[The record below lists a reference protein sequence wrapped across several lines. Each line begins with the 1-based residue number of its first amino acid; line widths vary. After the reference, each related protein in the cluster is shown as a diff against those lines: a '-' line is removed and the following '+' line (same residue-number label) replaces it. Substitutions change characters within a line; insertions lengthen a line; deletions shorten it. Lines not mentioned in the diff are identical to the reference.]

1 MRILLTGSNG
11 QLGLTLQQCLAGV
24 GEVLACPR
32 AQLDLADAAQIR
44 RQLREL
50 QPQLIINA
58 GAYTAV
64 DRAESETELAWRIN
78 AEGPGVLA
86 EQARALGVPLIHFST
101 DYVFDG
107 SKPGAYLETDP
118 SAPLNAYGRSKLAGE
133 QAISAVGG
141 EHLILRTSWVYS
153 QHGSN
158 FLLSMLRLLQER
170 DELRVVADQIG
181 APTWTWSIAKAC
193 LQLIRAWQAGAAG
206 PWGLYHMTAQ
216 GETSWYGF
224 ASAIAQH
231 LQTQRLPCARLIP
244 IPTSDYPTPA
254 RRPANSRLDCSHL
267 RQDWGVE
274 LPAWQLALQACLDQL
289 PPARVSTAAPGIG
302 DPCNNS

>member
-1 MRILLTGSNG
+1 VKILLTGSNG
-11 QLGLTLQQCLAGV
+11 QLGLALQQRLAGV
-24 GEVLACPR
+24 GEVLARPR
-32 AQLDLADAAQIR
+32 AQLDLADPAQIR
-44 RQLREL
+44 SQVREL

-64 DRAESETELAWRIN
+64 DRAEGETDLAWRIN

-86 EQARALGVPLIHFST
+86 EEACALGVPLIHFST

-107 SKPGAYLETDP
+107 TKPAAYREDDAT
-118 SAPLNAYGRSKLAGE
+118 APLNAYGRSKLAGE
-133 QAISAVGG
+133 QAIAAIGA

-153 QHGSN
+153 MQGSN

-181 APTWTWSIAKAC
+181 APTWTQSIADAC
-193 LQLIRAWQAGAAG
+193 LQLVRAWQSGTAG
-206 PWGLYHMTAQ
+206 PWGLYHMTAA

-224 ASAIAQH
+224 ASAIAQY
-231 LQTQRLPCARLIP
+231 LQMQRLPCARLIP

-254 RRPANSRLDCSHL
+254 RRPANSRLDCSRL

-274 LPAWQLALQACLDQL
+274 LPPWQLALQACLDQQ
-289 PPARVSTAAPGIG
+289 PPARVSTAAP
-302 DPCNNS
+302 